1 MKKVFKFIGYA
12 FLAVIALSI
21 FAAIF
26 APDKTATGGGGG
38 SEPSAPAAPPEPL
51 MQTTA
56 RDLARAYEENTV
68 SADAKFKGKRFRV
81 SGVITA
87 INTDFMGDPVI
98 VLRGGVNPF
107 MEPQFSFDKS
117 AIDAIGKLKKGSTIT
132 MECKGKG
139 DVAKTPMSDDC
150 EIVL

>member
-12 FLAVIALSI
+12 FLAVIALGI

-26 APDKTATGGGGG
+26 APDKAATSGGGGA
-38 SEPSAPAAPPEPL
+38 EASAPAAPAEPL

-56 RDLARAYEENTV
+56 RDLAQAYEENTV
-68 SADAKFKGKRFRV
+68 AADAKFKGKRFRV
-81 SGVITA
+81 SGVISA

-98 VLRGGVNPF
+98 VLRGGVNQF

-117 AIDAIGKLKKGSTIT
+117 DIDAIGKLKKGSTIT

-150 EIVL
+150 EIV